1 MICLVGNGQELHVG
15 EDLHH
20 DTLHKAIDHSP

>member
-15 EDLHH
+15 EEGGVIMEESHRPL
-20 DTLHKAIDHSP
+20 S